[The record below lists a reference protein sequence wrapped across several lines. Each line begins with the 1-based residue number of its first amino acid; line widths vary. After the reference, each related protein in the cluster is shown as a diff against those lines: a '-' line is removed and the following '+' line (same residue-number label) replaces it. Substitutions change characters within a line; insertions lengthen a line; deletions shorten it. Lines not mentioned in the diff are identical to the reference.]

1 MQVEKNEIFISYFF
15 FTLYFRA
22 LSTCLNLLHCPL
34 DIKSFGG
41 LILNLLRLLGIN
53 NCNINDQNQLCS
65 NQKRIIILK
74 ELFAYWTKTNDDT
87 YCRLVLYYH
96 GTASF

>member
-1 MQVEKNEIFISYFF
+1 MKGFISHFDYFI
-15 FTLYFRA
+15 YFRT
-22 LSTCLNLLHCPL
+22 LSSCLESLRCPL
-34 DIKSFGG
+34 TIKSFGG

-87 YCRLVLYYH
+87 YCKLVLYYH
-96 GTASF
+96 RTTSF